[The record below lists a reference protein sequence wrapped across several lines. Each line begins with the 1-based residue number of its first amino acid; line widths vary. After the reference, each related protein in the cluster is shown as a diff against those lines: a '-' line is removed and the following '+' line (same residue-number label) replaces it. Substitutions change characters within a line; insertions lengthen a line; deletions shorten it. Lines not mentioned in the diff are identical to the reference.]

1 MNLKEKM
8 IVRKLMKVNKLT
20 TAFQLHNG
28 TLYSSSSKEEIVL
41 PEKYNFIN
49 DSLYYGDK
57 KVCEFKHKPDLNS
70 DSFEIPDSIIKNEKE
85 TKEETKEESKETA
98 SKEES
103 KEEKESKET
112 ASKEESKE
120 EKESEEDDEFEE
132 DDEIDFTSIK
142 RLFFPVRRF
151 FGKIKNIFAKK
162 DENIE
167 LPENIKKQETKEEEK
182 EKKDSKKEEAK
193 TKEKSKET
201 KNASN
206 TKEEKVKEK
215 ATKEEPKKEEPK
227 NEASKKEETKTTK
240 EEPKKDESKATKEE
254 PKNEASKKDYSVN
267 DIKNTIESYDKKAK
281 HFKEIEEKIAY
292 YEEFLNTHDLSHAD
306 DQGMKQRMEEKL
318 NNLRNEYS
326 TLKSY
331 NDSHKN
337 EIVDEKMAFY
347 TRSAMGIDKNIDKLE
362 KERQYRI
369 LKAQLEGKTIVN
381 LGLAEERKIDAKK
394 AELLRLKEEC
404 LRRKAEE
411 NKYYEEMAARMTSA
425 LKR

>member
-103 KEEKESKET
+103 KEEKES
-112 ASKEESKE
+112 
-120 EKESEEDDEFEE
+120 EEDDEFEE

-182 EKKDSKKEEAK
+182 DKKDSKKEEAK

-206 TKEEKVKEK
+206 TKEEKEEAK

-227 NEASKKEETKTTK
+227 NEASKKEETKTKEKSKETKNASNTK
-240 EEPKKDESKATKEE
+240 EEKEEAKATKEE